1 MAGKKIL
8 IADDEQ
14 EILEILEKKLKQNG
28 YEVISFSKGK
38 DAVEGS
44 KLHKPDL
51 IILDI
56 AMPEMDGYNVALAL
70 REEEVSKSAP
80 IIFMTA
86 KELEYS
92 GIQKRLAEISYCDF
106 IAKPCVFEDLL
117 AKVKKMIG

>member
-1 MAGKKIL
+1 MAGKKVL

-28 YEVISFSKGK
+28 YEVIAFLKGN
-38 DAVEGS
+38 DALEAA

-51 IILDI
+51 LILDI
-56 AMPEMDGYNVALAL
+56 AIPGMDGYNVALAL
-70 REEEVSKSAP
+70 REDAALKSTP

-92 GIQKRLAEISYCDF
+92 GVEKRLSEVGYCDF
-106 IAKPCVFEDLL
+106 ISKPCVFEDLL
-117 AKVKKMIG
+117 AKVRELVG